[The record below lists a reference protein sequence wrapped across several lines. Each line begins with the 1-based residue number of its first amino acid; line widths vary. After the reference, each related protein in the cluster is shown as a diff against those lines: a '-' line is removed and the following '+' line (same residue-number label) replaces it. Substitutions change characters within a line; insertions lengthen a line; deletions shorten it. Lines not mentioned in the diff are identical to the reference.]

1 MKAVVI
7 YYSYEGNT
15 ALIAKSMASTLDCP
29 IVRLQPLHE
38 MNATGF
44 AKYVWGGK
52 QVVMKECPRLQ
63 PILLDLSQFDTVFL
77 GTPVWSWT
85 YAPAIRT
92 IFHEQLLVN
101 KKIYFFCTHEGGIK
115 GVEDKARSLITKN
128 NQWMGF
134 KGFLN
139 VHQAPDLRVL
149 EARTWITSLQSIVNH
164 ERKGE

>member
-1 MKAVVI
+1 MKSLVI
-7 YYSYEGNT
+7 YYSHEGNT
-15 ALIAKSMASTLDCP
+15 ALIAESIASTLDCP

-63 PILLDLSQFDTVFL
+63 PISLDLSQFDTVFL

-92 IFHEQLLVN
+92 IFHNQLLIN

-115 GVEDKARSLITKN
+115 GVEEKAKQLITKD

-134 KGFLN
+134 QGFLN
-139 VHQAPDLRVL
+139 VHLSPDLRVQ
-149 EARTWITSLQSIVNH
+149 EAKTWIISLKSKINQ
-164 ERKGE
+164 EGKD